1 MTAYA
6 IGLYKFKNLE
16 SWHPKYKEPVTKLIE
31 KHGGRYVSR
40 ASASPWEILEGAEP
54 IDATSFTLI
63 EFPDMASARAWHSDP
78 EYQEFIRLRQGSGTE
93 LKLILVDGC
102 DG

>member
-1 MTAYA
+1 MTAYV

-16 SWHPKYKEPVTKLIE
+16 SWLPKYKEPVTKLIE

-40 ASASPWEILEGAEP
+40 ASASPWETLEGGEP
-54 IDATSFTLI
+54 LDATRFTLI
-63 EFPDMASARAWHSDP
+63 EFPDKDAARAWHSDP
-78 EYQEFIRLRQGSGTE
+78 EYQKFINLRQRSGTE